1 MAPCPDRRG
10 SARLAAAAAAAT
22 ASAGQPGALGPGVL
36 CLVHG
41 WAAQPDQFH
50 FFLPGGPHSRPRPTG
65 GRKAG
70 AAAEGRTNAAA
81 ALHHP
86 SLL

>member
-1 MAPCPDRRG
+1 MALL
-10 SARLAAAAAAAT
+10 ALLLLLLLLRLLANQVPWVREFFVW
-22 ASAGQPGALGPGVL
+22 SMAGQSNLTG
-36 CLVHG
+36 
-41 WAAQPDQFH
+41 FI
-50 FFLPGGPHSRPRPTG
+50 FFLPGGPHGRPRPTR

>member
-1 MAPCPDRRG
+1 MAL
-10 SARLAAAAAAAT
+10 LALLLLLLLLHLLAN
-22 ASAGQPGALGPGVL
+22 QVPWVQVL

-41 WAAQPDQFH
+41 WAAQPDRFH
-50 FFLPGGPHSRPRPTG
+50 FFLPGGPHGRPRPTG